1 MRLFPRIFLYLPF
14 DYRAE
19 KGMYVFIH
27 RRFTLS
33 RIWKSIFI
41 FTPLAHNFLSSR
53 LPCSKTILK
62 KFYQSLNPLR
72 KSNDPLNYL
81 ESFPPVC
88 DASNKS
94 LNIYCFQAFLLPINQ
109 SSIHLVT
116 SILNCTIFLQI
127 FTTQKILKSN
137 I

>member
-1 MRLFPRIFLYLPF
+1 MRLFPRIFSYLPF

-19 KGMYVFIH
+19 KGMYAFIH

-33 RIWKSIFI
+33 SIWKSRFK
-41 FTPLAHNFLSSR
+41 FTSLAHNFLSSR

-62 KFYQSLNPLR
+62 EFYQSLNPLR

-94 LNIYCFQAFLLPINQ
+94 LSINFFSSPFYYQLTKVVFTYLHQFLIVQ
-109 SSIHLVT
+109 
-116 SILNCTIFLQI
+116 FLQI
-127 FTTQKILKSN
+127 FTIQKILKSN
-137 I
+137 F

>member
-19 KGMYVFIH
+19 KGMYAFIH

-33 RIWKSIFI
+33 SIWKSRFK
-41 FTPLAHNFLSSR
+41 FTSLAHNFLSSR
-53 LPCSKTILK
+53 LPCSKTIFK
-62 KFYQSLNPLR
+62 EFYQSLNPLR

-94 LNIYCFQAFLLPINQ
+94 LNINFFEAFLLPINQ

-116 SILNCTIFLQI
+116 SVLNHTIF
-127 FTTQKILKSN
+127 TN
-137 I
+137 IHNTENLEI

>member
-1 MRLFPRIFLYLPF
+1 MRLFPCIFSYLPF

-19 KGMYVFIH
+19 NGMYSYIH
-27 RRFTLS
+27 RCFTLS
-33 RIWKSIFI
+33 TIWKFI
-41 FTPLAHNFLSSR
+41 FADFLSPR

-62 KFYQSLNPLR
+62 KFYQSLNPIR

-94 LNIYCFQAFLLPINQ
+94 LNINFFEAFLLPINQ

-116 SILNCTIFLQI
+116 SVLNHTIF
-127 FTTQKILKSN
+127 TN
-137 I
+137 IHNTENLEI

>member
-1 MRLFPRIFLYLPF
+1 MWLFPRIFWYLPF

-33 RIWKSIFI
+33 SIWKSM
-41 FTPLAHNFLSSR
+41 FTFTSLAHNFLSSR

-94 LNIYCFQAFLLPINQ
+94 LNINCFKAFLLPINQ

-116 SILNCTIFLQI
+116 SILNCTIF
-127 FTTQKILKSN
+127 TN
-137 I
+137 IHNTENLEI

>member
-1 MRLFPRIFLYLPF
+1 MQLFPRIFSYLPF
-14 DYRAE
+14 DYLAE
-19 KGMYVFIH
+19 KGMYAFIH
-27 RRFTLS
+27 QRFTVS
-33 RIWKSIFI
+33 SIWKSIFT
-41 FTPLAHNFLSSR
+41 FTSLAHNFLSSR

-94 LNIYCFQAFLLPINQ
+94 LNINFFQAFLLPINQ

-116 SILNCTIFLQI
+116 SILNCTIF
-127 FTTQKILKSN
+127 TN
-137 I
+137 IHNTEYLEI

>member
-1 MRLFPRIFLYLPF
+1 MRLFPCIFSYLPF

-19 KGMYVFIH
+19 KGMYAFIH
-27 RRFTLS
+27 RRFTVS
-33 RIWKSIFI
+33 SIWKSIFT
-41 FTPLAHNFLSSR
+41 FTSLAHNFLNSR

-81 ESFPPVC
+81 ESLPPVC

-94 LNIYCFQAFLLPINQ
+94 RNLNFFQAFLLPINQ

-116 SILNCTIFLQI
+116 SILNCTIF
-127 FTTQKILKSN
+127 TN
-137 I
+137 IHNTENLEI

>member
-1 MRLFPRIFLYLPF
+1 MRLFPRIFSYLPF
-14 DYRAE
+14 DYSAE
-19 KGMYVFIH
+19 KGMYAFIH
-27 RRFTLS
+27 WRFTLS
-33 RIWKSIFI
+33 SIWKSICT
-41 FTPLAHNFLSSR
+41 FTSLAHNFLSSR

-81 ESFPPVC
+81 ESFPHVC

-94 LNIYCFQAFLLPINQ
+94 LNINFFKPFYYQLTKVVFTQLHQFLIVQ
-109 SSIHLVT
+109 
-116 SILNCTIFLQI
+116 FLQI

>member
-1 MRLFPRIFLYLPF
+1 MRLIPLIFSYLPF

-19 KGMYVFIH
+19 KGMYAFIH
-27 RRFTLS
+27 RRFTVS
-33 RIWKSIFI
+33 SIWKSIFT
-41 FTPLAHNFLSSR
+41 FTSLAHNFLSSR

-94 LNIYCFQAFLLPINQ
+94 LNINFFEAFLLPINQ

-116 SILNCTIFLQI
+116 SVLNHTIF
-127 FTTQKILKSN
+127 TN
-137 I
+137 IHNTENLEI

>member
-1 MRLFPRIFLYLPF
+1 MRLIPRIFSYLPF

-19 KGMYVFIH
+19 KVMYAFIH
-27 RRFTLS
+27 RRFTVS
-33 RIWKSIFI
+33 SIWKSIFT
-41 FTPLAHNFLSSR
+41 FTSLAHNFLSSR

-94 LNIYCFQAFLLPINQ
+94 LNINFFQAFLLPINQ

-116 SILNCTIFLQI
+116 SILNCTIF
-127 FTTQKILKSN
+127 TN
-137 I
+137 IHNAENLEI

>member
-1 MRLFPRIFLYLPF
+1 MRLFPRIFSYLPF

-19 KGMYVFIH
+19 KGMYAFIH

-33 RIWKSIFI
+33 SIWKSIFT
-41 FTPLAHNFLSSR
+41 FTSLAQNFLSSR

-94 LNIYCFQAFLLPINQ
+94 LNINFFEAFLLPINQ

-116 SILNCTIFLQI
+116 SVLNHTIF
-127 FTTQKILKSN
+127 TN
-137 I
+137 IHNTENLEI

>member
-1 MRLFPRIFLYLPF
+1 MRLFPRIFSYLPF

-19 KGMYVFIH
+19 NGMYSYIH
-27 RRFTLS
+27 QCFTPS
-33 RIWKSIFI
+33 IIWKFI
-41 FTPLAHNFLSSR
+41 FTFTSLAHDFLSPR

-94 LNIYCFQAFLLPINQ
+94 LNTNFFQAFLLPINQ
-109 SSIHLVT
+109 SSIRLVT
-116 SILNCTIFLQI
+116 SILNYTIF
-127 FTTQKILKSN
+127 TNILNKEN
-137 I
+137 LEI

>member
-1 MRLFPRIFLYLPF
+1 MRLFPRIFSYLPF

-19 KGMYVFIH
+19 KDMYAFIH

-33 RIWKSIFI
+33 SIWKSIFK
-41 FTPLAHNFLSSR
+41 FTSLAHNFLSSR

-94 LNIYCFQAFLLPINQ
+94 LNINFFEAFLLPINQ

-116 SILNCTIFLQI
+116 SVLKHTIF
-127 FTTQKILKSN
+127 TN
-137 I
+137 IHNTENLEI

>member
-1 MRLFPRIFLYLPF
+1 MRLFPRIFSYLSF
-14 DYRAE
+14 DYSAE
-19 KGMYVFIH
+19 KGMYAFIH

-33 RIWKSIFI
+33 SIWKSIFT
-41 FTPLAHNFLSSR
+41 FTFLSHNFLSSR
-53 LPCSKTILK
+53 LPCSKTILMK
-62 KFYQSLNPLR
+62 YYQSLNPLR

-94 LNIYCFQAFLLPINQ
+94 LNINFFEAFLLPINQ

-116 SILNCTIFLQI
+116 SVLNHTIF
-127 FTTQKILKSN
+127 TN
-137 I
+137 IHNTENLEI

>member
-1 MRLFPRIFLYLPF
+1 MRLFPRIFSY
-14 DYRAE
+14 YRAE

-33 RIWKSIFI
+33 SIWKSRFK
-41 FTPLAHNFLSSR
+41 FTSLAHNFLSSR

-94 LNIYCFQAFLLPINQ
+94 LNINCFQAFLLPINQ
-109 SSIHLVT
+109 SNIHLVT
-116 SILNCTIFLQI
+116 SILNCTIF
-127 FTTQKILKSN
+127 TN
-137 I
+137 IHNTENLEI

>member
-1 MRLFPRIFLYLPF
+1 MRLFPRIFSYLPF

-19 KGMYVFIH
+19 KGMYAFIH

-33 RIWKSIFI
+33 SIWKSIFK
-41 FTPLAHNFLSSR
+41 FTSLAHNFLSSR

-94 LNIYCFQAFLLPINQ
+94 LNINFFEAFLLPINQ

-116 SILNCTIFLQI
+116 SVLNHTIF
-127 FTTQKILKSN
+127 TN
-137 I
+137 IHNTENLEI

>member
-1 MRLFPRIFLYLPF
+1 MRLIPLIFQYLPF

-19 KGMYVFIH
+19 KGMYAFIH
-27 RRFTLS
+27 RRFTVS
-33 RIWKSIFI
+33 SIWKSIFT
-41 FTPLAHNFLSSR
+41 FTSLAHNFLSSR

-94 LNIYCFQAFLLPINQ
+94 LNINFFQAFLLPINQ

-116 SILNCTIFLQI
+116 SILNCTIF
-127 FTTQKILKSN
+127 KN
-137 I
+137 IHNTENLEI

>member
-1 MRLFPRIFLYLPF
+1 MWLFPRIFWYLPF

-19 KGMYVFIH
+19 KGMYAFIH
-27 RRFTLS
+27 RRFTVS
-33 RIWKSIFI
+33 SIWKSIFT
-41 FTPLAHNFLSSR
+41 FTSLAHNFLSSR

-94 LNIYCFQAFLLPINQ
+94 LNINFFEAFLLPINQ

-116 SILNCTIFLQI
+116 SVLNHTIF
-127 FTTQKILKSN
+127 TN
-137 I
+137 IHNTENLEI

>member
-1 MRLFPRIFLYLPF
+1 MQLFPRIFSYLPF

-19 KGMYVFIH
+19 KGMYAFIH

-33 RIWKSIFI
+33 SIWKSIFK
-41 FTPLAHNFLSSR
+41 FTSLDHNFLSSR

-88 DASNKS
+88 DASNKN
-94 LNIYCFQAFLLPINQ
+94 LNINFFQAFLLPINQ

-116 SILNCTIFLQI
+116 SILNCTIF
-127 FTTQKILKSN
+127 TN
-137 I
+137 IHNTENLEI

>member
-1 MRLFPRIFLYLPF
+1 MPLFIGVLHCQAFGNLYVHLL
-14 DYRAE
+14 
-19 KGMYVFIH
+19 
-27 RRFTLS
+27 LS
-33 RIWKSIFI
+33 LIIS
-41 FTPLAHNFLSSR
+41 LAPGSLA
-53 LPCSKTILK
+53 LKTILK

-94 LNIYCFQAFLLPINQ
+94 LNINFFQAFLLPINQ

-116 SILNCTIFLQI
+116 SILNCTIFI
-127 FTTQKILKSN
+127 N
-137 I
+137 IHNTENLEI

>member
-1 MRLFPRIFLYLPF
+1 MQLFPRIFSYLPF

-19 KGMYVFIH
+19 KGMYAFIH
-27 RRFTLS
+27 RRFTVS
-33 RIWKSIFI
+33 SIWKSIFT
-41 FTPLAHNFLSSR
+41 FTSLAHNFLSSR

-94 LNIYCFQAFLLPINQ
+94 LNINFFEVFLLPINQ

-116 SILNCTIFLQI
+116 SVLNHTIF
-127 FTTQKILKSN
+127 TN
-137 I
+137 IHNTENLEI

>member
-1 MRLFPRIFLYLPF
+1 MRLFPRIFSYLPF

-19 KGMYVFIH
+19 KGMYAFIH

-33 RIWKSIFI
+33 SIWKSICK
-41 FTPLAHNFLSSR
+41 FTSLAHNFLSSR

-94 LNIYCFQAFLLPINQ
+94 LNINLFQAFLLPINQ

-116 SILNCTIFLQI
+116 SILNCTIF
-127 FTTQKILKSN
+127 TN
-137 I
+137 IHNTENLEI

>member
-1 MRLFPRIFLYLPF
+1 MRLFPRIFSYLPF

-19 KGMYVFIH
+19 KGMYAFIH

-33 RIWKSIFI
+33 SICKSIFT
-41 FTPLAHNFLSSR
+41 FTSLAHNFLSSR

-94 LNIYCFQAFLLPINQ
+94 LNINFFEAFLLPINQ

-116 SILNCTIFLQI
+116 SVLNHTIF
-127 FTTQKILKSN
+127 TN
-137 I
+137 IHNTENLEI

>member
-1 MRLFPRIFLYLPF
+1 MRLFPRIFSYLPF

-19 KGMYVFIH
+19 KGMYAFIH

-33 RIWKSIFI
+33 SIWKSIFK
-41 FTPLAHNFLSSR
+41 FTSLAHNFLSSR

-62 KFYQSLNPLR
+62 KFYQSLNPIR

-94 LNIYCFQAFLLPINQ
+94 LNINFFEAFLLPINQ

-116 SILNCTIFLQI
+116 SVLNHTIF
-127 FTTQKILKSN
+127 TN
-137 I
+137 IHNTENLEI

>member
-1 MRLFPRIFLYLPF
+1 MWLFPRIFWYLPF

-19 KGMYVFIH
+19 KGMYAFIH

-33 RIWKSIFI
+33 SIWKSM
-41 FTPLAHNFLSSR
+41 FTFTSLAHNFLSSR

-94 LNIYCFQAFLLPINQ
+94 LNINFFEAFLLPINQ

-116 SILNCTIFLQI
+116 SVLNHTIF
-127 FTTQKILKSN
+127 TN
-137 I
+137 IHNTENLEI

>member
-1 MRLFPRIFLYLPF
+1 MRLFPRIFSYLSF
-14 DYRAE
+14 DYSAE
-19 KGMYVFIH
+19 KGMYAFIH

-33 RIWKSIFI
+33 SIWKSIFT
-41 FTPLAHNFLSSR
+41 FTSLAHNFLSSR

-94 LNIYCFQAFLLPINQ
+94 LNINFFQAFLLPINQ

-116 SILNCTIFLQI
+116 SILNCTIF
-127 FTTQKILKSN
+127 KN
-137 I
+137 IHNTENLEI

>member
-1 MRLFPRIFLYLPF
+1 MQLFPRIFSYLPF

-19 KGMYVFIH
+19 KGMYAFIH
-27 RRFTLS
+27 RRFTVS
-33 RIWKSIFI
+33 SIWKSIFT
-41 FTPLAHNFLSSR
+41 FTSLAHNFLSSR

-94 LNIYCFQAFLLPINQ
+94 LNINFFEAFLLPINQ

-116 SILNCTIFLQI
+116 SVLNHTIF
-127 FTTQKILKSN
+127 TN
-137 I
+137 IHNTENLEI

>member
-1 MRLFPRIFLYLPF
+1 MQLFPRIFSYLPF

-19 KGMYVFIH
+19 KGMYAFIH

-33 RIWKSIFI
+33 SIWKSIFT
-41 FTPLAHNFLSSR
+41 FTSLAHNFLSSR

-94 LNIYCFQAFLLPINQ
+94 LNINFFQAFLLPIDQ

-116 SILNCTIFLQI
+116 SILNYTIF
-127 FTTQKILKSN
+127 TN
-137 I
+137 IHNTENREI

>member
-19 KGMYVFIH
+19 NGMYSYIH
-27 RRFTLS
+27 RCFTLS
-33 RIWKSIFI
+33 TIWKFI
-41 FTPLAHNFLSSR
+41 FTFTSLAHNFFSSR
-53 LPCSKTILK
+53 LPCSRTILK

-94 LNIYCFQAFLLPINQ
+94 LDINFFEAFLLPINQ

-116 SILNCTIFLQI
+116 SVLNYTIF
-127 FTTQKILKSN
+127 TN
-137 I
+137 IHNTKNLEN